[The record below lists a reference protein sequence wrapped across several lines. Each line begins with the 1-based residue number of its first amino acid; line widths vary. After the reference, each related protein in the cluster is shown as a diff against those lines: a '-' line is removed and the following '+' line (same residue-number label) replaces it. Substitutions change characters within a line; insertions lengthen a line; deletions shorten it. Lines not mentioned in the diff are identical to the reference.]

1 MESIALSRLE
11 KRILNF
17 GILGKVALTLMFVLI
32 TALSSK
38 VKVFLPFSPVPITL
52 QTFSVILSG
61 IVLKE
66 FGAFSQVIYL
76 VLGILGLGL
85 FANGGGVNYV
95 LSPTFGYVVGF
106 VFASYIAGYFTKRYS
121 NSRMLILGLIIAN
134 LAIYVPGLLWLYVV
148 LSKGGNAVSLQY
160 ILSIGFLPFVIGDIL
175 KIFASLGFAKAIKR
189 I

>member
-1 MESIALSRLE
+1 M
-11 KRILNF
+11 
-17 GILGKVALTLMFVLI
+17 
-32 TALSSK
+32 
-38 VKVFLPFSPVPITL
+38 
-52 QTFSVILSG
+52 
-61 IVLKE
+61 
-66 FGAFSQVIYL
+66 
-76 VLGILGLGL
+76 LGILGLGL
-85 FANGGGVNYV
+85 FANGGGVNYMF
-95 LSPTFGYVVGF
+95 SPTFGYVVGF

-121 NSRMLILGLIIAN
+121 NSRMLILGLMIAN